1 MIRTPFCDLVGIEL
15 PIIQAPM
22 TPWTTPELVA
32 AVSNAGGLGSYATGR
47 RPLAQ
52 VVTDI
57 DRIRSLTDRP
67 FAVNFLMWT
76 FDLEAF
82 EHVLSRPPAVI
93 SFAAG
98 APAEEIHR
106 AKEAGSVVQVQVNT
120 AEQAQLAKSRGADVF
135 VAQGTEAGG
144 LTGTVALFPL
154 LPQVVDTVASSPV
167 IAAGGIV
174 DGRAMAAALV
184 LGAQGVNI
192 GTRFLLSE
200 EAPLS
205 DEQVQMLT
213 QTRTDQTVRATILNQ
228 VAPPPVDTFPVALR
242 SVMTPFLEEW
252 EHRGNHLTDEQLA
265 SLRERFN
272 VAAESGRMHE
282 FVFAAGQSVGSFND
296 VRPAA
301 DIVEELASDAE
312 RALGQA
318 AGLVAP
324 AA

>member
-1 MIRTPFCDLVGIEL
+1 MLRTPFCELVGIDV

-47 RPLAQ
+47 RSLQQ
-52 VVTDI
+52 VVADLE
-57 DRIRSLTDRP
+57 RIRSLTDRP

-76 FDLEAF
+76 FDPEAF
-82 EHVLSRPPAVI
+82 AHVLSRPPAVI

-98 APAEEIHR
+98 APPDEIRR
-106 AKEAGSVVQVQVNT
+106 AKEAGSLVQVQVNT
-120 AEQAQLAKSRGADVF
+120 VEQAQQAHSLGADVF

-144 LTGTVALFPL
+144 LTGTVGVLPL
-154 LPQVVDTVASSPV
+154 VLQVVDAVAPVPV
-167 IAAGGIV
+167 IAAGGIG

-205 DEQVQMLT
+205 DQQVQMLT
-213 QTRTDQTVRATILNQ
+213 RARSDQTIRATILNQ
-228 VAPPPVDTFPVALR
+228 LSPPPDGTFPVALR
-242 SVMTPFLEEW
+242 SVLTPFLEEW
-252 EHRGNHLTDEQLA
+252 ESRSDLSEAQLG
-265 SLRERFN
+265 SLRDQFS
-272 VAAESGRMHE
+272 VAAESGRMDE
-282 FVFAAGQSVGSFND
+282 FVFAAGQSVGMFND

-301 DIVEELASDAE
+301 EIVARLVAE
-312 RALGQA
+312 AEQALGRA
-318 AGLVAP
+318 AGFGVP